1 MSPDDPRHGTT
12 AGAKQHRKH
21 GEETCQPC
29 KAAATLYQNQREL
42 DRLNGRPRA
51 VSAVG
56 VARRIQGLMYLGYT
70 YPVLAPML
78 GVSTAQVHKW
88 ARGWQTI
95 TRASS
100 RSRVGEVFE
109 RLCMS
114 PMPDGRNAK
123 YARTVARRN
132 GWVSPL
138 AWDDI
143 DDPDEQPD
151 LGERATHRTGGR
163 AETQQRRAQD
173 RLEDVEHLAAGGVSG
188 DQIAQRLDL
197 SPEALEKF
205 LERQGR
211 RDLWTRIRP
220 GDDNN
225 NSHVNRHGLLA
236 KKDAA

>member
-21 GEETCQPC
+21 GEETCPPC

-42 DRLNGRPRA
+42 DRMNGQPRA

-56 VARRIQGLMYLGYT
+56 VARRLQALMHLGYT
-70 YPVLAPML
+70 YPDLAPLL

-95 TRASS
+95 TRAST
-100 RSRVGEVFE
+100 RNRVAEVFD

-114 PMPDGRNAK
+114 PVPDGRNAR

-143 DDPDEQPD
+143 DDLYEQPD
-151 LGERATHRTGGR
+151 LGGTNDTALDPVVVHRLLAGEKVPSTPVEKAEALRQWTAAGR
-163 AETQQRRAQD
+163 SARS
-173 RLEDVEHLAAGGVSG
+173 LEDIHGWKQG
-188 DQIAQRLDL
+188 RYY
-197 SPEALEKF
+197 
-205 LERQGR
+205 RQGE
-211 RDLWTRIRP
+211 
-220 GDDNN
+220 
-225 NSHVNRHGLLA
+225 
-236 KKDAA
+236 AA